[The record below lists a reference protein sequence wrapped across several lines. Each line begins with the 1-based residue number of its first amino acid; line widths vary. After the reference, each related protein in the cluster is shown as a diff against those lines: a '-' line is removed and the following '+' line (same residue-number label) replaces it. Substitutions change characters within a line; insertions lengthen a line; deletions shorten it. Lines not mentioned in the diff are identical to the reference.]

1 MSTPV
6 AELDATLQ
14 SMLHLKPPG
23 VTGSKITSLTSL
35 CNANIQS
42 ETVLIQRIYTHF
54 KKAPSTHKL
63 GVLYVVDSV
72 TRAWVEQARKA
83 GQAIGPN
90 ENPLDG
96 TYAAGHKRV
105 TELLPSFMNDI
116 IATCPDDQKAR
127 ITKLID
133 IWERSGTF
141 QPDLMAMCR
150 DKVKAEEAKSR
161 SKMARTTTPTGSPP
175 KDFIPLND
183 NTNVAPPAPQPP
195 QDTSSILQAL
205 ASMARPNPVDPSKPP
220 QASDSNFPTS
230 QNLYG
235 QTMPAPVNQAASA
248 PPFAQAMG
256 GPNIPTGGNMFG
268 GMSNPPNFSQPPQGG
283 LMNMQVNPNPQP
295 QNVALPQDQILQVQF
310 LQLLHA
316 QGVPQEQWAT
326 ALQAL
331 TAANLGNAGNAAG
344 QQQIQNQNQYGG
356 NSSRDRPGA
365 GDQYNRR
372 SSPTRYRRS
381 RSRSPSGYDR
391 RREASPRR
399 RRDSPSYG
407 SYGRGNDRGGIANQY
422 RQRSPDRRRRSDSPR
437 GRDPTL
443 PPPGPKF
450 LEFDK
455 TLPPDHF
462 RVLSRTLFV
471 GGVTSSEDRLRS
483 IFDKFGTVQT
493 CIVNVDKRHAF
504 VKMLTRD
511 DAVRA
516 KEGME
521 RYRSQEMQLRTRWGV
536 GFGPRDCSDYS
547 TGISIIPIGRLTD
560 ADRKW
565 ILTAEYGGTGGKP
578 LEGGMVVEEP
588 DIEIGAGVS
597 SKAISRRM
605 VTDRGGQKGPIS
617 GGGRD
622 NARDGPQ
629 ADNYRQRPPWEEQSH
644 SNSSSNRRGSGDGG
658 NMGGTGGGM
667 AANAFPNF
675 PNFPQLPGG
684 FQFPPGFQF
693 PNMPGMPN
701 AGSPAGGQPPASGP
715 GN

>member
-1 MSTPV
+1 
-6 AELDATLQ
+6 
-14 SMLHLKPPG
+14 
-23 VTGSKITSLTSL
+23 
-35 CNANIQS
+35 
-42 ETVLIQRIYTHF
+42 
-54 KKAPSTHKL
+54 
-63 GVLYVVDSV
+63 
-72 TRAWVEQARKA
+72 
-83 GQAIGPN
+83 
-90 ENPLDG
+90 
-96 TYAAGHKRV
+96 
-105 TELLPSFMNDI
+105 
-116 IATCPDDQKAR
+116 
-127 ITKLID
+127 
-133 IWERSGTF
+133 
-141 QPDLMAMCR
+141 
-150 DKVKAEEAKSR
+150 
-161 SKMARTTTPTGSPP
+161 MARTTTPTGSPP

-183 NTNVAPPAPQPP
+183 NANVAPPAPQPP

-205 ASMARPNPVDPSKPP
+205 ASMARPNPVDPSSKPP
-220 QASDSNFPTS
+220 QASESTFPTS

-407 SYGRGNDRGGIANQY
+407 SYGRGNDRPSTGNQY

-462 RVLSRTLFV
+462 RGIKYLVSSASPKANLTSSLESNAFCRRGHVSLRSSASFHNTILTFFR
-471 GGVTSSEDRLRS
+471 SSEDRLRS

-521 RYRSQEMQLRTRWGV
+521 RYRSQEMQLR
-536 GFGPRDCSDYS
+536 
-547 TGISIIPIGRLTD
+547 
-560 ADRKW
+560 
-565 ILTAEYGGTGGKP
+565 
-578 LEGGMVVEEP
+578 
-588 DIEIGAGVS
+588 VS
-597 SKAISRRM
+597 FLM
-605 VTDRGGQKGPIS
+605 C
-617 GGGRD
+617 
-622 NARDGPQ
+622 
-629 ADNYRQRPPWEEQSH
+629 
-644 SNSSSNRRGSGDGG
+644 
-658 NMGGTGGGM
+658 
-667 AANAFPNF
+667 
-675 PNFPQLPGG
+675 
-684 FQFPPGFQF
+684 
-693 PNMPGMPN
+693 
-701 AGSPAGGQPPASGP
+701 
-715 GN
+715 

>member
-1 MSTPV
+1 
-6 AELDATLQ
+6 
-14 SMLHLKPPG
+14 
-23 VTGSKITSLTSL
+23 
-35 CNANIQS
+35 
-42 ETVLIQRIYTHF
+42 
-54 KKAPSTHKL
+54 
-63 GVLYVVDSV
+63 
-72 TRAWVEQARKA
+72 
-83 GQAIGPN
+83 
-90 ENPLDG
+90 
-96 TYAAGHKRV
+96 
-105 TELLPSFMNDI
+105 
-116 IATCPDDQKAR
+116 
-127 ITKLID
+127 
-133 IWERSGTF
+133 
-141 QPDLMAMCR
+141 
-150 DKVKAEEAKSR
+150 
-161 SKMARTTTPTGSPP
+161 MARTTTPTGSPP

-183 NTNVAPPAPQPP
+183 NANVAPPAPQPP

-256 GPNIPTGGNMFG
+256 GSGIPTGGNMFG
-268 GMSNPPNFSQPPQGG
+268 GMNNPPNFSQPPQGG

-331 TAANLGNAGNAAG
+331 TAANLGNAGNASG

-372 SSPTRYRRS
+372 SSPSRYRRS

-407 SYGRGNDRGGIANQY
+407 SYGRGNDRSSTGNQY

-462 RVLSRTLFV
+462 RGMIYFV
-471 GGVTSSEDRLRS
+471 ARAFQKANLTCSLESNAFCRRSHVSLQSYTSFHNTILTFFRSSEDRLRS

-521 RYRSQEMQLRTRWGV
+521 RYRSQEMQLRV
-536 GFGPRDCSDYS
+536 SF
-547 TGISIIPIGRLTD
+547 LH
-560 ADRKW
+560 
-565 ILTAEYGGTGGKP
+565 
-578 LEGGMVVEEP
+578 P
-588 DIEIGAGVS
+588 DFWLC
-597 SKAISRRM
+597 
-605 VTDRGGQKGPIS
+605 
-617 GGGRD
+617 
-622 NARDGPQ
+622 
-629 ADNYRQRPPWEEQSH
+629 Y
-644 SNSSSNRRGSGDGG
+644 NSSTYLCSR
-658 NMGGTGGGM
+658 
-667 AANAFPNF
+667 
-675 PNFPQLPGG
+675 PGG
-684 FQFPPGFQF
+684 VLASAPVIAATTRLVSASSQLADSPTRIA
-693 PNMPGMPN
+693 N
-701 AGSPAGGQPPASGP
+701 GS
-715 GN
+715 